1 MINIEAYKPHVVLV
15 DDELSE
21 LEAYSFLLESMGVQ
35 NITTIDDSR
44 KVMESLKNIP
54 SPIVFLDLN
63 MPKVSGLE
71 VLQEIKAKQPQI
83 PVIICTASSEI
94 ETAVKC
100 LKLGAHDYLVKPI
113 NLNTFGSALRTAV
126 EIVSLRNEVLS
137 LKGISFRDP
146 VPKHAAFDDII
157 TQNCLMTEIFNYIEA
172 IAPSGQPILILG
184 ETGTGKE
191 LLARAIHQISPLSGE
206 FVAVDVSGLD
216 DALFS
221 DTLFGHGKGAYT
233 GANRVR
239 PGLIEQAKE
248 GTIFLDEIGDLP
260 EVSQM
265 KLLRLLQEGVYY
277 PLGSDKPKQCRARII
292 TATNKTLTNTPGE
305 NKNFRKDLYYR
316 LSTHLIKVP
325 PLKERKDDISLLV
338 EQLINEAAASM
349 KRHPPQ
355 ISKKA
360 LQLLENYNFPGN
372 IRELKTYLYDA
383 VARTS
388 TDIIADWI
396 IEERLNISATASPL
410 DKIESKPLEH
420 IFGKIPTL
428 DELVEFAIDQA
439 LKQTGNNQSQA
450 ARLLGLSKQAL
461 NKRVKKRQQNKTL
474 IDRLVN

>member
-1 MINIEAYKPHVVLV
+1 MINIEAFKPHVVLV

-44 KVMESLKNIP
+44 KVMEGLKNIP

-71 VLQEIKAKQPQI
+71 VLQEIKAQRPQI
-83 PVIICTASSEI
+83 PIIICTANSEI

-146 VPKHAAFDDII
+146 VSKHTAFADII
-157 TQNCLMTEIFNYIEA
+157 TQNSLMAEIFNYIEA

-191 LLARAIHQISPLSGE
+191 LLARAIHQISSLPGE

-221 DTLFGHGKGAYT
+221 DTLFGHEKGAYT

-239 PGLIEQAKE
+239 SGLIEQAKG
-248 GTIFLDEIGDLP
+248 GTIFLDEIGDLH

-265 KLLRLLQEGVYY
+265 KLLRLLQEGIYY
-277 PLGSDKPKQCRARII
+277 PLGVDKPKQCCARII
-292 TATNKTLTNTPGE
+292 TATNKALTNIPGQ
-305 NKNFRKDLYYR
+305 NKNFRRDLYYR
-316 LSTHLIKVP
+316 LSTHLIKIP
-325 PLKERKDDISLLV
+325 PLRERKEDISLLV
-338 EQLINEAAASM
+338 EQLIREAAVSM
-349 KRHPPQ
+349 KRNPPK

-388 TDIIADWI
+388 TEIIADRI
-396 IEERLNISATASPL
+396 IEERLNICVPTSPL
-410 DKIESKPLEH
+410 DKVEAKPLEL
-420 IFGKIPTL
+420 IFGRIPTL
-428 DELVEFAIDQA
+428 EELVEFAIDQA
-439 LKQTGNNQSQA
+439 MEQAGNNQSQA
-450 ARLLGLSKQAL
+450 AKLLGLSKQAL
-461 NKRVKKRQQNKTL
+461 NKRLKKRQQEKTF
-474 IDRLVN
+474 IDRLKM